1 MRHLNYSHLFYFQVI
16 AKEGSIKKA
25 CKILHLTQPTLSDQL
40 KSLEGYLGVKL
51 FDRRNRRLILNDTGK
66 VALSYANRIFSLGN
80 EFQRIISQAKT
91 EENRLPIEIGIVP
104 YLSKAFT
111 YDLFLPIFELNVF
124 KVKLKEAELKHL
136 IQELDLGNIDL
147 VVSNSMLPSNQKGLN
162 SIKIGDSRFFAVGGT
177 RLAFAVNNFPKSLDN
192 LAFFHYTDESP
203 HREIIDVFFEKN
215 NIKPKIVG
223 EADDINFLK
232 IATGNNLCFSI
243 LPETSFK
250 EYRKLRKLTLLGEI
264 KELKS
269 SIWATYNEIND
280 SIYVK
285 EFIKSLML
293 HSKFKNDEK

>member
-1 MRHLNYSHLFYFQVI
+1 MGYLNYSHLFYFQVI

-40 KSLEGYLGVKL
+40 KSLERYLGVKL
-51 FDRRNRRLILNDTGK
+51 FDRRNRRLILNDIGK
-66 VALSYANRIFSLGN
+66 IALSYANRIFSLGN
-80 EFQRIISQAKT
+80 EFQRTISQIKT

-104 YLSKAFT
+104 YLSKVFT

-124 KVKLKEAELKHL
+124 RVKLKEAELKHL
-136 IQELDLGNIDL
+136 IQELDIGNIDL
-147 VVSNSMLPSNQKGLN
+147 VVSNSMLPSNQKGLK
-162 SIKIGDSRFFAVGGT
+162 SIKIGDSRFFAVGGSH
-177 RLAFAVNNFPKSLDN
+177 LAFAANNFPKSLDG

-203 HREIIDVFFEKN
+203 HREIIDIFFEKN
-215 NIKPKIVG
+215 KLKPKIVG

-232 IATGNNLCFSI
+232 IVTGNNLCFSI

-250 EYRKLRKLTLLGEI
+250 EYRKLKHLTLLGEI

-269 SIWATYNEIND
+269 PIWATYNEIND

-285 EFIKSLML
+285 EFIKSLMI
-293 HSKFKNDEK
+293 HSKFSDDEK